1 MQLRLERVAAHL
13 TVTDTAR
20 EMGVHR
26 NTLAFIEKQALV
38 RADQA
43 SAVRDAIA
51 RLSKAAA

>member
-13 TVTDTAR
+13 TVTGLSR

-38 RADQA
+38 RPEQA
-43 SAVRDAIA
+43 SQVRDAIA
-51 RLSKAAA
+51 RLAKAAA